1 MTIAPATRPFVL
13 CEVEVVRVERLSPAF
28 VRVELAAPE
37 LADLGVDGP
46 TWDQRVKLV
55 VPATPGGPL
64 PRMAD
69 GEDWYAAWQALPAD
83 RRGHLRTYTL
93 RDLVGSGADT
103 RAVVDLVVHGEDGHG
118 ATGPGSRWAAG
129 ARVGSRAVLLGP
141 RRGVAWGGIEFAA
154 PYGAELVLAGD
165 ETAVPAVLAILAQL
179 DPGARGAAYL
189 EVPSAADVL
198 GAVHPE
204 GVRLVWLPREGAPL
218 GERLTAAVLE
228 GLGLGAADEEPV
240 VAADEVD
247 PDLWETPTWS
257 SSGEDLDAPALRG
270 APGLEGVYAW
280 IAGESRVVTGLR
292 RALVRD
298 LGLDRRQVAFMGYWR
313 EGVSMGT

>member
-1 MTIAPATRPFVL
+1 MTIAPTLRPYVL
-13 CEVEVVRVERLSPAF
+13 CEVEVARVERLSPSF

-64 PRMAD
+64 PRMGD
-69 GEDWYAAWQALPAD
+69 GEDWYAAWQALPAAE
-83 RRGHLRTYTL
+83 RGHLRTYTL

-103 RAVVDLVVHGEDGHG
+103 RAVIDLVVHGEDGHG
-118 ATGPGSRWAAG
+118 EAGPGSRWAAG
-129 ARVGSRAVLLGP
+129 ARVGTRAVLLGP

-189 EVPSAADVL
+189 EVPTAADVQT
-198 GAVHPE
+198 AVHPA
-204 GVRLVWLPREGAPL
+204 GVRLVWLPREGAAL
-218 GERLTAAVLE
+218 GERLRTAVLD
-228 GLGLGAADEEPV
+228 GLGVAVPGEVVRDE
-240 VAADEVD
+240 DVD

-257 SSGEDLDAPALRG
+257 SSGEDLDAPAG
-270 APGLEGVYAW
+270 AGGSDLDGVDAG

-292 RALVRD
+292 RTLVRD
-298 LGLDRRQVAFMGYWR
+298 LGMDRRQVAFMGYWR
-313 EGVSMGT
+313 EGVSRGA